1 MKRIGLRIGASLVS
15 VLLCLVGLELFLRA
29 GIVEPTFGYPFG
41 MNFRIVLD
49 RDVLYRVVPHSS
61 SDINRHGYRDDEFP
75 RRKRDKKRVLFLGD
89 SFVMGLT
96 SSAERTIPN
105 ELERLLGEDYE
116 VFNMGVYGYGPDQS
130 LRQLMDQGLG
140 LDPDVVI
147 LALFPSNDFNDIHKN
162 GLFRLDANGELQ
174 PTNVNAVTAV
184 LPRLAT
190 VYWMDYLLYTW
201 GLDERYFLDL
211 FLTLHKDTT
220 DFDLYQGED
229 SPVFRRKTR
238 MLGAIVGHFRD
249 ELQQRNIEFLTIIIP
264 GGPELARRI
273 VREREIDPYHA
284 EAVAARIVIGENIP
298 LIDYTEILTRSRFYP
313 ELYAIDRGGE
323 HLGAFG
329 HEVVARHIY
338 PFLME
343 RDPSRQRSVA
353 SRAARGLN

>member
-1 MKRIGLRIGASLVS
+1 MKRIGLRIGVLLVS
-15 VLLCLVGLELFLRA
+15 TLLSLLGLELFLRT
-29 GIVEPTFGYPFG
+29 GVVEPTFGYPFG

-49 RDVLYRVVPHSS
+49 REVLYRVVPHSS
-61 SDINRHGYRDDEFP
+61 SEINSHGYRDDEFP
-75 RRKRDKKRVLFLGD
+75 RREPDRKRVLFLGD

-96 SSAERTIPN
+96 SSSERTIPN

-130 LRQLMDQGLG
+130 LRQLMDEGLG

-162 GLFRLDANGELQ
+162 GLFRLDADGELQ
-174 PTNVNAVTAV
+174 PTEVNAVTAV
-184 LPRLAT
+184 LPGLAT
-190 VYWMDYLLYTW
+190 SYWMDYLLYTW

-229 SPVFRRKTR
+229 SPVFQRKTR
-238 MLGAIVGHFRD
+238 MLAAILGRFRD
-249 ELQQRNIEFLTIIIP
+249 ELRQREIDFLTIIIP
-264 GGPELARRI
+264 GGPELTRRT
-273 VREREIDPYHA
+273 VEEREVHPYYT
-284 EAVAARIVIGENIP
+284 EAVAARIVSEENIP

-313 ELYAIDRGGE
+313 DLYAIDRGGE

-329 HEVVARHIY
+329 HEIVAKHIY
-338 PFLME
+338 PFLVK
-343 RDPSRQRSVA
+343 RDPPRRRSVA
-353 SRAARGLN
+353 LRTARGLD

>member
-1 MKRIGLRIGASLVS
+1 MKRIGLRIGVLLVS

-61 SDINRHGYRDDEFP
+61 SDINSHGYRDAEFP
-75 RRKRDKKRVLFLGD
+75 RRKGDTKRVLFLGD

-130 LRQLMDQGLG
+130 LRQLLDDGLS

-147 LALFPSNDFNDIHKN
+147 LALFPSNDFNDIYKN
-162 GLFRLDANGELQ
+162 RLFRLDADGELQ
-174 PTNVNAVTAV
+174 PTVVNAVTAV

-190 VYWMDYLLYTW
+190 VYWTDYLLYTW
-201 GLDERYFLDL
+201 GLDDRYFLDL

-229 SPVFRRKTR
+229 SPVFQHKTR
-238 MLGAIVGHFRD
+238 MLGAILGRFRD
-249 ELQQRNIEFLTIIIP
+249 ELQQRNIDFLTIIIP
-264 GGPELARRI
+264 GGPELAR
-273 VREREIDPYHA
+273 VSVQEREIDPYYA
-284 EAVAARIVIGENIP
+284 EAIAARIVTTENVP
-298 LIDYTEILTRSRFYP
+298 LIDYTKILTRSRFYP
-313 ELYAIDRGGE
+313 GLYAIDRGGE
-323 HLGAFG
+323 HLGPFG
-329 HEVVARHIY
+329 HEVVAKHIY

-343 RDPSRQRSVA
+343 SVA
-353 SRAARGLN
+353 SGSARGLD